1 MNTLIKAIAALAAV
15 ISLNVS
21 AFAADDDSSGKT
33 MCVFGDSYVANH
45 LRPYTE
51 AWHSK
56 VAERMGMKYINFG
69 RNGSSIAFD
78 RSKEGF
84 GREMTERYK
93 ELPDSIDI
101 LLVIAGHNDADWV
114 AKYGGWDKFTKSL
127 DTLCRSLKER
137 YPDTAI
143 GFVTPWNVDRPY
155 FKELIEEII
164 STCGRY
170 GIPVLDAA
178 HTSGIDVNNPEF
190 RAKYFQGGGVNDTA
204 HLNAAGHD
212 LLLDYG
218 EKFIRSLVK

>member
-84 GREMTERYK
+84 GREV
-93 ELPDSIDI
+93 PQF
-101 LLVIAGHNDADWV
+101 
-114 AKYGGWDKFTKSL
+114 GGWDKFTKSL

-155 FKELIEEII
+155 FKEVIEEII

>member
-21 AFAADDDSSGKT
+21 AFAADDDFSGKT

-93 ELPDSIDI
+93 ELPDITMPTGWPSTA
-101 LLVIAGHNDADWV
+101 AGTSLPRASTRCV
-114 AKYGGWDKFTKSL
+114 AVL
-127 DTLCRSLKER
+127 RS
-137 YPDTAI
+137 
-143 GFVTPWNVDRPY
+143 VTP
-155 FKELIEEII
+155 
-164 STCGRY
+164 
-170 GIPVLDAA
+170 IP
-178 HTSGIDVNNPEF
+178 P
-190 RAKYFQGGGVNDTA
+190 
-204 HLNAAGHD
+204 
-212 LLLDYG
+212 
-218 EKFIRSLVK
+218 